1 MVNLGRGSCM
11 INTPENFCLPAY
23 LFNSEAIVA
32 AVFRTDGSLLHT
44 NTLFDKIF
52 GRKDPQLPAVGF
64 ANHLCPPDL
73 QHFQNAVQ
81 QCLSGSGKPVSVRL
95 NMLAE
100 GGEKAIRYYDW
111 ELSKI
116 PAPEVQSPAVL
127 ALGVGQA
134 EQHQKPAA
142 AQSASA
148 GSDAPAGQ
156 NENLTGSSCSIPHH
170 KKYEDELQE
179 EKRFSEILLGSLP
192 DLVFL
197 FDGRGTYLDVRGSKE
212 NLLLPEKEVIG
223 RNIADFMSADSAEM
237 LLKLISDTLEG
248 KPVTGA
254 EYSFLVKGELRYFES
269 RCVKYD
275 DDRVLML
282 IRDISS
288 RKKAEIERDI
298 MLAEYEALFD
308 NNHTATFVIRVGED
322 GRFVYLRTNKTHIK
336 ATGLSPEMLWNKS
349 PEEVFGKEFGAELSE
364 NYRKCL
370 DQEETLLYEEELD
383 LPAGKKNWLTALKL
397 VRINPHTALIIG
409 SSADITGLKEN
420 EKALRKQTEQLE
432 QISEVS
438 RVGGF
443 EYFPKE
449 KRLFWTRMTKK
460 IHAMP
465 ENYQPELEAAFSF
478 FTKPE
483 HRNKIEAAASE
494 AILQGKPY
502 DLELQITD
510 GDGTEKWVRAI
521 GTTAFENGECVRLY
535 GTFQDIDA
543 QKRLE
548 RLSRANE
555 QRYMNILQAAPNGM
569 VVITDMK
576 IDYINPS
583 GLVLLGAG
591 RMADVVG
598 KYVKELVHPDD
609 YLLGS
614 LKIIDMINGKPMKFP
629 HELRLIKNDGS
640 FIDAEITAAFL
651 PSVET
656 PALLVIF
663 SDITERKNNRRAIE
677 EQNRVLRQ
685 IAWEQ
690 SHVVRAPVSRLMCL
704 ADAIETADFQII
716 SQKEMLD
723 GIVQSAQEL
732 DDIIRDISDKANRLL
747 HPEVF

>member
-1 MVNLGRGSCM
+1 MVNV
-11 INTPENFCLPAY
+11 PENLYLPAY
-23 LFNSEAIVA
+23 IFNSRTIVAVVFQANGKLLQTNALFNSAFGVSDKGVSKRYFPEFVSPQDKPLFENAVKQCLETEGDTVA
-32 AVFRTDGSLLHT
+32 VRLRAVHTGGSCT
-44 NTLFDKIF
+44 GSFSWEFSK
-52 GRKDPQLPAVGF
+52 LPARG
-64 ANHLCPPDL
+64 AE
-73 QHFQNAVQ
+73 
-81 QCLSGSGKPVSVRL
+81 GSKILALGTG
-95 NMLAE
+95 LAE
-100 GGEKAIRYYDW
+100 GSLAQANSG
-111 ELSKI
+111 SKE
-116 PAPEVQSPAVL
+116 AP
-127 ALGVGQA
+127 LGPGHITA
-134 EQHQKPAA
+134 HSAA
-142 AQSASA
+142 
-148 GSDAPAGQ
+148 DR
-156 NENLTGSSCSIPHH
+156 SCLPDYTS
-170 KKYEDELQE
+170 YETALQE
-179 EKRFSEILLGSLP
+179 EKRFSETLVSSLP

-197 FDGRGTYLDVRGSKE
+197 FDGQGRCLDVRGSTQ
-212 NLLLPEKEVIG
+212 NLLLPESEVLG
-223 RNIADFMSADSAEM
+223 RRLSEMMPADTAA
-237 LLKLISDTLEG
+237 LLFNLIKGALEG
-248 KPVTGA
+248 NTASAA
-254 EYSFLVKGELRYFES
+254 EYTFTLKGEVYYFES
-269 RCVKYD
+269 RCVKFD
-275 DDRVLML
+275 ENRVMML
-282 IRDISS
+282 VRDISS
-288 RKKAEIERDI
+288 RIKAEIERDNL
-298 MLAEYEALFD
+298 LAEYEVLFD
-308 NNHTATFVIRVGED
+308 SNHLAIFLISVENE
-322 GRFVYLRTNKTHIK
+322 GRFVYMRTNKTHVET
-336 ATGLSPEMLWNKS
+336 TGLTPEVLWNKS
-349 PEEVFGKEFGAELSE
+349 PEEVFGESFGSE
-364 NYRKCL
+364 ISKNYQKCIRKG
-370 DQEETLLYEEELD
+370 DTLIYEEELE
-383 LPAGKKNWLTALKL
+383 LPAGRKNWLTALKP
-397 VRINPHTALIIG
+397 VRINGRIVFIIG
-409 SSADITGLKEN
+409 SAADITELKQN
-420 EKALRKQTEQLE
+420 EKVLLKQKEQLE

-449 KRLFWTRMTKK
+449 ERLFWTRMTKK

-465 ENYQPELEAAFSF
+465 ENYQPDIAAAFSF

-510 GDGTEKWVRAI
+510 GDGTEKWIRAI

-614 LKIIDMINGKPMKFP
+614 LKIIDMINGKPVKFP

-690 SHVVRAPVSRLMCL
+690 SHVVRGPVSRLMCL

-747 HPEVF
+747 HPEAF